1 MRLNEILVETDRLD
15 EKPMGFL
22 SKMKD
27 KALAKVGSDKAAGR
41 LELGKEANLMKK
53 EFMKFLGTQDKGEGA
68 TPDMV
73 LNWLAKNGYPTDGAK
88 EAMKKI
94 TTGAKVGGAIGKVVG
109 GTVKG
114 AAKAVGKLA
123 QAGDKLSQAND
134 DMAQKAADANAPKPA
149 ATTTP
154 APTTAQDTQKTA
166 PNNDPNAQKTAP
178 QGATTTAPTTTEP
191 DPKDA
196 VNVKSMGKKKIVPP
210 SGNKVAVNQSIDFS
224 NVGTLLEGLSGG
236 QLDNVF
242 YAAVQ
247 DAIARDQG
255 GQAKTSDTSFTGQA
269 ASGGI
274 GGALKGMYT
283 GALGDKASPKD
294 IKAQLDSLTPKQKI
308 ELGKML

>member
-15 EKPMGFL
+15 EKPKGFL
-22 SKMKD
+22 STIKD

-53 EFMKFLGTQDKGEGA
+53 EFMKYLGTQDKGEGA

-73 LNWLAKNGYPTDGAK
+73 LNWLAKNGYPTDSAK
-88 EAMKKI
+88 EALKKV
-94 TTGAKVGGAIGKVVG
+94 TTGAKVGSALGK
-109 GTVKG
+109 
-114 AAKAVGKLA
+114 AAAAPVKAVGALGKGIA
-123 QAGDKLSQAND
+123 AAGSAVAGAAANLKKTNTD
-134 DMAQKAADANAPKPA
+134 NKADATQQPA
-149 ATTTP
+149 
-154 APTTAQDTQKTA
+154 D
-166 PNNDPNAQKTAP
+166 AQKTAP

-210 SGNKVAVNQSIDFS
+210 SGNKAVVNQSIDFS
-224 NVGTLLEGLSGG
+224 NVGTLMEGLSSG
-236 QLDNVF
+236 QLDDVF

-255 GQAKTSDTSFTGQA
+255 GQAKTSDTSFDGQA
-269 ASGGI
+269 ASGGLA
-274 GGALKGMYT
+274 GFAKGAAA
-283 GALGDKASPKD
+283 GAMGAKMIPAD
-294 IKAQLDSLTPKQKI
+294 IQKQLDTLTPRQKI

>member
-15 EKPMGFL
+15 EKPKGFL
-22 SKMKD
+22 STIKD

-53 EFMKFLGTQDKGEGA
+53 EFMKYLGTQDKGEGA

-88 EAMKKI
+88 EAMKKV
-94 TTGAKVGGAIGKVVG
+94 TTGAKIGSALGK
-109 GTVKG
+109 
-114 AAKAVGKLA
+114 AAAAPVKAVGALGKGIA
-123 QAGDKLSQAND
+123 AAGSAVAGAAANLKKTNTD
-134 DMAQKAADANAPKPA
+134 NKADATQQPA
-149 ATTTP
+149 DA
-154 APTTAQDTQKTA
+154 QKTA
-166 PNNDPNAQKTAP
+166 PNTDANTQKTAP

-210 SGNKVAVNQSIDFS
+210 SGNKAVVNQSIDFS
-224 NVGTLLEGLSGG
+224 NVGTLMEGLSSG
-236 QLDNVF
+236 QLDDVF

-255 GQAKTSDTSFTGQA
+255 GLAKTSDTSFDGQA
-269 ASGGI
+269 ASGGLA
-274 GGALKGMYT
+274 GFAKGAAA
-283 GALGDKASPKD
+283 GAMGAKMIPAD
-294 IKAQLDSLTPKQKI
+294 IQKQLDTLTPRQKI